1 VISQEIALDK
11 LIDDIDVQIE
21 VLTAISDDNAILSEQ
36 LRLLHE
42 SREQLLS
49 QNLEISRLSE
59 LIDPDHIHDHT
70 TQFEHQIE
78 QQPEQNFDE
87 RFDERFEESF
97 EESFEEPLKNQEHPL
112 QSNPNAQE

>member
-21 VLTAISDDNAILSEQ
+21 ILTAISDNNAILSEQ
-36 LRLLHE
+36 LRLLYE

-59 LIDPDHIHDHT
+59 LIDPDNLHDHT
-70 TQFEHQIE
+70 TQFEHQVE
-78 QQPEQNFDE
+78 QQLQDQE
-87 RFDERFEESF
+87 RSLD
-97 EESFEEPLKNQEHPL
+97 N
-112 QSNPNAQE
+112 NPNSQE

>member
-21 VLTAISDDNAILSEQ
+21 ILTAISDNNAILSEQ
-36 LRLLHE
+36 LRLLYE

-59 LIDPDHIHDHT
+59 LIDPDNLHDHT
-70 TQFEHQIE
+70 TQFEHQVE
-78 QQPEQNFDE
+78 QQLQDQE
-87 RFDERFEESF
+87 R
-97 EESFEEPLKNQEHPL
+97 PLDN
-112 QSNPNAQE
+112 NPNSQE

>member
-21 VLTAISDDNAILSEQ
+21 ILTAISDNNAILSEQ
-36 LRLLHE
+36 LRLLYE

-59 LIDPDHIHDHT
+59 LIDPDNLHDHT
-70 TQFEHQIE
+70 TQFEHQVE
-78 QQPEQNFDE
+78 QQLQDQE
-87 RFDERFEESF
+87 R
-97 EESFEEPLKNQEHPL
+97 PLENNLNSQE
-112 QSNPNAQE
+112 